1 MSATP
6 PAGVR
11 VVDEASLERRSADAV
26 QSARAS
32 LRDTGALLLSLS
44 PARAAQL
51 GALLAD
57 SVAVLEHA
65 AAHGPQPP
73 VRASVPE
80 DDKLVLRYR
89 LHDPLAAVQ
98 CATAADG
105 GPFSASRFEQAVE
118 TGCRTL
124 TALGRL
130 VLDTLSDAHDGA
142 VGQKLD
148 GLAPPLWSAEL
159 GKEYLHLFRYDARGS
174 GAGQHTDG
182 GLLTLV
188 VCASPGLE
196 LHTPSGG
203 WQPLHGGAAQVAVLA
218 GEMLQGFATC
228 GADTVPPALHRVAP
242 GGGQPRHSLVMRL
255 RAPPASLRSRG
266 PSVPGRAAPCAQ
278 RQAPPAAARHALPAL
293 IR

>member
-1 MSATP
+1 
-6 PAGVR
+6 
-11 VVDEASLERRSADAV
+11 V

-57 SVAVLEHA
+57 SMAVLEHA

-89 LHDPLAAVQ
+89 LHDALAAVQ
-98 CATAADG
+98 CATSADG

-124 TALGRL
+124 TGLGRL
-130 VLDTLSDAHDGA
+130 VLDSLSDAPCEA
-142 VGQKLD
+142 LD
-148 GLAPPLWSAEL
+148 GLAPPLYHSEL
-159 GKEYLHLFRYDARGS
+159 SREYLHLFRYDARGS

-203 WQPLHGGAAQVAVLA
+203 WQPLHTAAGGWQPLHRGAAQVAVLA

-228 GADTVPPALHRVAP
+228 GEAVPPALHRVAP
-242 GGGQPRHSLVMRL
+242 GGGEPRHSLVMRL
-255 RAPPASLRSRG
+255 RAPPSSLRPRG
-266 PSVPGRAAPCAQ
+266 PAALGRAMPCAS
-278 RQAPPAAARHALPAL
+278 RQAPAAAARDALPAL
-293 IR
+293 LR